1 MVTKIISGGQ
11 TGADMGGLLAGEL
24 LHIPT
29 GGTCPDFYVDENGFN
44 PDFIPRFKLKSGGN
58 YRQRTEQN
66 IIDSDLTLVFA
77 KNIEC
82 C

>member
-29 GGTCPDFYVDENGFN
+29 GGTCPDFMLMRMASIQTLF
-44 PDFIPRFKLKSGGN
+44 L
-58 YRQRTEQN
+58 
-66 IIDSDLTLVFA
+66 DS
-77 KNIEC
+77 N
-82 C
+82 